1 MTDQEIE
8 DEERV
13 QTEGRDWAGPRE
25 WANLAVAAAALILG
39 VVSFWTTAQVSSLED
54 YLRSEIAR
62 DNGEL
67 NRLADRSAALE
78 QDATQSAERLR
89 QLRDTADELLLSS
102 LRSQQELETANSE
115 ATSSRFRLFEADA
128 MLEEREARLSQ
139 LAKQV
144 EEQSDALDRIEIS
157 RFFSSARYYRI
168 FQEQREQD
176 FDSTNGAS
184 GEETL
189 MMLANY
195 RVGHDTGADRAR
207 ILAIRERA
215 PKICS
220 FLESYSPRFPEL
232 VPIPKRPKPNG
243 EPRINEKGE
252 TVYYYT
258 PRELYDRTVAINEWQ
273 PKFSAAWDANTKRRE
288 LINEARDYLNESA
301 SYCICRAIATERF
314 PPEAICPGQINR
326 PQEPDL

>member
-8 DEERV
+8 DEEPV

-128 MLEEREARLSQ
+128 MLEER
-139 LAKQV
+139 
-144 EEQSDALDRIEIS
+144 
-157 RFFSSARYYRI
+157 
-168 FQEQREQD
+168 
-176 FDSTNGAS
+176 
-184 GEETL
+184 
-189 MMLANY
+189 
-195 RVGHDTGADRAR
+195 
-207 ILAIRERA
+207 
-215 PKICS
+215 
-220 FLESYSPRFPEL
+220 
-232 VPIPKRPKPNG
+232 
-243 EPRINEKGE
+243 
-252 TVYYYT
+252 
-258 PRELYDRTVAINEWQ
+258 
-273 PKFSAAWDANTKRRE
+273 
-288 LINEARDYLNESA
+288 
-301 SYCICRAIATERF
+301 
-314 PPEAICPGQINR
+314 
-326 PQEPDL
+326 